1 MPQSWTSDIVAEI
14 HNAKISGIVIENR
27 QIAARVGWTPGYLS
41 MVLNGKR
48 EPKEAEIKVRSAL
61 AEIIAER
68 RAG

>member
-1 MPQSWTSDIVAEI
+1 MPESWTGEVVGKM
-14 HNAKISGIVIENR
+14 HNHRITNDD
-27 QIAARVGWTPGYLS
+27 IAAKLGYTKAYIS
-41 MVLNGKR
+41 MILNGKR

>member
-1 MPQSWTSDIVAEI
+1 MPESWTGEVVGKMHNHRITNDDIVTKLVYTKAY
-14 HNAKISGIVIENR
+14 ISMI
-27 QIAARVGWTPGYLS
+27 
-41 MVLNGKR
+41 LNGKR